1 MTGLKMYSLRP
12 IAYAALI
19 LIVMALIFLTKMDM
33 KTVMSIALIML
44 FLIIFTY
51 IFKTDGSK
59 TLKVWII
66 LFTFFGLPLFILLYL
81 GIFNFTGGIWTVIIP
96 TILTL
101 IYGAIS
107 IFVIIELNY
116 VEISH

>member
-1 MTGLKMYSLRP
+1 MYSLRT

-19 LIVMALIFLTKMDM
+19 LIVMAMIFLTEMDM

-59 TLKVWII
+59 TLKVWTT
-66 LFTFFGLPLFILLYL
+66 LFIFFGLPLFILLYL
-81 GIFNFTGGIWTVIIP
+81 GIFNFAGGVWTVIIP
-96 TILTL
+96 TVLALVYGIL
-101 IYGAIS
+101 S

-116 VEISH
+116 VEIRH